1 MFLYYS
7 VNENGELIS
16 SESSDIL
23 PEEYQEIFP
32 SDISVTDDYDGS
44 DVDINVTGSGNSVT
58 ISAPDGTVI
67 TNDGSEVNVIPPE
80 IDYQQLGQAVADSIS
95 YDDLIDALADVPSY
109 TVYPNTSAVAVL
121 EKVVDSIDGKF
132 GYVVLSGSTNYET
145 LLYYSRDYDVNGKN
159 ITLHSPVT
167 YCRYYQYRPTS
178 SSNWIYTYTVNNV
191 SDVSFTL
198 SNQLAY
204 TNLVDGYPDLIP
216 YKSKESYQLFYVLVM
231 VVIFFVFIKFT
242 FGRIVKGGE

>member
-1 MFLYYS
+1 MYYS

-16 SESSDIL
+16 SETSDIL

-32 SDISVTDDYDGS
+32 SEAPKNDFEDKDNDNGS
-44 DVDINVTGSGNSVT
+44 LTGSGNSVV
-58 ISAPDGTVI
+58 ISTPDGTIVA
-67 TNDGSEVNVIPPE
+67 NDGSDINVITPD

-132 GYVVLSGSTNYET
+132 GYVVVSGSTNYET
-145 LLYYSRDYDVNGKN
+145 LLYYSRSYDVNGKN
-159 ITLHSPVT
+159 IVLHSPVT
-167 YCRYYQYRPTS
+167 YCRYYQYRPSS

-191 SDVSFTL
+191 SEVSFAL
-198 SNQLAY
+198 NNQLAY
-204 TNLVDGYPDLIP
+204 TNLIDGYPDLVP
-216 YKSKESYQLFYVLVM
+216 YKSKESYQLFYVLVI
-231 VVIFFVFIKFT
+231 VIMFYVLIKFT